1 MRSLPEQAKRHTPAE
16 FGETSRHAPVFFP
29 AGRRRSPAPSQRPA
43 VFCACRAELLSGTQE
58 RRGAFGLCASHPCC
72 ATAFPAR
79 IAAEAPRPCFSGGTP
94 AGRSF
99 PRRPAGGGFFRTI
112 RTAFSGRT
120 SVPAYARVSPCGGGG
135 LRPVH
140 NPGQEIYAPFRSLPG
155 ASSWRFRQVARER
168 ASLRLGK
175 GLCRPFAPE
184 SGVHGRRSSPER
196 DVPGAGKGVLA
207 RLHRPLSGL
216 RFGAEDLGQGGRAM
230 DVLRNLPQGLAEKA
244 RHKAFVPQR
253 GPLPSCCRL
262 ARMSCR
268 MLWRVVGACGRAFL
282 THKRG
287 VREIAGDA
295 FCRFRRFPCRSSL
308 RFSSA
313 PRPSGQERRRSAAS
327 WAGLSFPV
335 RLNKK
340 GGLLQ
345 KAA

>member
-72 ATAFPAR
+72 ANAFPAR
-79 IAAEAPRPCFSGGTP
+79 IAAEAPRPCFFWRNACGAEFSPSSGRRGIFPHNTHGLFRENIRSGVCPRLSLRGGGRASACAQPGARNLCPVP
-94 AGRSF
+94 APSGCFIMEVSAGCPGKGHRCVSGKGF
-99 PRRPAGGGFFRTI
+99 VGLLPRNPACMADALPRRETARGPGRAFWPVCTGVFR
-112 RTAFSGRT
+112 ACVLGRKIWD
-120 SVPAYARVSPCGGGG
+120 R
-135 LRPVH
+135 
-140 NPGQEIYAPFRSLPG
+140 
-155 ASSWRFRQVARER
+155 
-168 ASLRLGK
+168 
-175 GLCRPFAPE
+175 
-184 SGVHGRRSSPER
+184 
-196 DVPGAGKGVLA
+196 
-207 RLHRPLSGL
+207 
-216 RFGAEDLGQGGRAM
+216 GGRAM

-335 RLNKK
+335 RLS
-340 GGLLQ
+340 Q
-345 KAA
+345 DHP

>member
-1 MRSLPEQAKRHTPAE
+1 MPASLPP
-16 FGETSRHAPVFFP
+16 GG
-29 AGRRRSPAPSQRPA
+29 AG
-43 VFCACRAELLSGTQE
+43 
-58 RRGAFGLCASHPCC
+58 FGLCTTRGKKSM
-72 ATAFPAR
+72 
-79 IAAEAPRPCFSGGTP
+79 PRSGP
-94 AGRSF
+94 FRVL
-99 PRRPAGGGFFRTI
+99 RHGGF
-112 RTAFSGRT
+112 GR
-120 SVPAYARVSPCGGGG
+120 
-135 LRPVH
+135 
-140 NPGQEIYAPFRSLPG
+140 LPG
-155 ASSWRFRQVARER
+155 ER

-196 DVPGAGKGVLA
+196 DGPGAGRAFWPVCTGVFRA
-207 RLHRPLSGL
+207 CV
-216 RFGAEDLGQGGRAM
+216 LGRKIWDRGGRAM

>member
-1 MRSLPEQAKRHTPAE
+1 MEVSAGCPGKGHRCVSGKGFVGLLPRNPACM
-16 FGETSRHAPVFFP
+16 AD
-29 AGRRRSPAPSQRPA
+29 A
-43 VFCACRAELLSGTQE
+43 L
-58 RRGAFGLCASHPCC
+58 
-72 ATAFPAR
+72 
-79 IAAEAPRPCFSGGTP
+79 
-94 AGRSF
+94 
-99 PRRPAGGGFFRTI
+99 PRRETARGPGRAFWPVCTGVFR
-112 RTAFSGRT
+112 ACVLGRKIWD
-120 SVPAYARVSPCGGGG
+120 R
-135 LRPVH
+135 
-140 NPGQEIYAPFRSLPG
+140 
-155 ASSWRFRQVARER
+155 
-168 ASLRLGK
+168 
-175 GLCRPFAPE
+175 
-184 SGVHGRRSSPER
+184 
-196 DVPGAGKGVLA
+196 
-207 RLHRPLSGL
+207 
-216 RFGAEDLGQGGRAM
+216 GGRAM

>member
-1 MRSLPEQAKRHTPAE
+1 MPASLLA
-16 FGETSRHAPVFFP
+16 
-29 AGRRRSPAPSQRPA
+29 
-43 VFCACRAELLSGTQE
+43 
-58 RRGAFGLCASHPCC
+58 
-72 ATAFPAR
+72 
-79 IAAEAPRPCFSGGTP
+79 
-94 AGRSF
+94 
-99 PRRPAGGGFFRTI
+99 
-112 RTAFSGRT
+112 
-120 SVPAYARVSPCGGGG
+120 GGGG

-155 ASSWRFRQVARER
+155 ASSWRFRQVARGKGIAASRER
-168 ASLRLGK
+168 ALSAFCPGIRRAWPTLFPGER
-175 GLCRPFAPE
+175 RP
-184 SGVHGRRSSPER
+184 GGRE
-196 DVPGAGKGVLA
+196 G
-207 RLHRPLSGL
+207 
-216 RFGAEDLGQGGRAM
+216 RFGPSAQASFGPAFWGGRFGTGGGRTM